1 MTEFET
7 LLSEHRSAV
16 EKFVQYRMKPSD
28 ADDILQEVYL
38 AAFRAFGRLSDRA
51 KFKPWILGIAR
62 RKCADWLR
70 LQYGRR
76 EISLDTLEGRLYSHG
91 CMRSVGTNIVGT
103 NIVGTNIVLD
113 TLDSLGEDE
122 RNILSLCY
130 FGELTQKEIAERL
143 GIPLGTVKSR
153 LHYAREK
160 FRDAYPQKPKG
171 RNIMTKLPEILP
183 DYTIIPTADE
193 PFEVVCEELD
203 GWLLVPREGERLSFG
218 LYDMPKRARTEYAD
232 LEVVGRAEIHG
243 IAGVEI
249 RAVQHDAENYYRT
262 GSVDELER
270 RFVAQLTDTHVRFLA
285 ESHFEDGVRK
295 LYTFLD
301 GDRFLDNWGFGED
314 NIGREILLSRK
325 GIISRSGNTAVSGS
339 ARGTVDVTDRC
350 TVKLGGRSYDTI
362 RVMDIECFN
371 DAVASEAY
379 IDKNGRTVLW
389 RRFNRDDWAK
399 GRYGRLWSDM
409 LPSNERLIING
420 ETYVHWYDCVSD
432 YIF

>member
-1 MTEFET
+1 MTEFEI

-16 EKFVQYRMKPSD
+16 EKYVQYRLKPSD
-28 ADDILQEVYL
+28 ADDVLQEVYL
-38 AAFRAFGRLSDRA
+38 AAFRHFDTLSDRA

-70 LQYGRR
+70 SQYGRR
-76 EISLDTLEGRLYSHG
+76 EISLDSLKGRPYSHG
-91 CMRSVGTNIVGT
+91 CMRAVRTNIVGT
-103 NIVGTNIVLD
+103 NVVLD

-130 FGELTQKEIAERL
+130 FGELPQKEIAERL

-171 RNIMTKLPEILP
+171 RNAMTKLPEILP
-183 DYTIIPTADE
+183 DYTIIPTSEE
-193 PFEVVCEELD
+193 PFSVVCEELD

-232 LEVVGRAEIHG
+232 LEVVGRAEVHG

-249 RAVQHDAENYYRT
+249 RAIQHDAENYYRT

-285 ESHFEDGVRK
+285 ESHIEGGVRK

-301 GDRFLDNWGFGED
+301 GDSFLDNWGFGDD

-325 GIISRSGNTAVSGS
+325 GIISRSNNTIVSDLQ
-339 ARGTVDVTDRC
+339 RGTIDVTDRC
-350 TVKLGGRSYDTI
+350 IVKLGGRSYDTI

-399 GRYGRLWSDM
+399 GRYGRLWSEM
-409 LPSNERLIING
+409 LPENERLIING
-420 ETYVHWYDCVSD
+420 ETYVHWYDCVTD